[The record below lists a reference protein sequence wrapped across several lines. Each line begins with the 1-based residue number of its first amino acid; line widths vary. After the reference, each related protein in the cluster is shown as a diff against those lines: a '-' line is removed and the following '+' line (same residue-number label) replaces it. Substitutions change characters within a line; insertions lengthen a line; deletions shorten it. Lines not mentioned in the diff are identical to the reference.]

1 MTSDDF
7 YVAYLAAIRAADR
20 HEAFAVLDRARD
32 AEFGL
37 AAIYLN
43 VLQPAL
49 REIGRL
55 WQENE
60 ISVADEHLATA
71 ISQSAMA
78 RLFDGVAAAT
88 EDRRRSLIG
97 ACADVE
103 RHEIGLRM
111 ICDLLELQGW
121 TTAYLGGSVP
131 IESLVSMVRAKRPDV
146 VALSVALA
154 PHLPRLRAMIHAL
167 REGLGDECPLILV
180 GGRALMDR
188 PELAVALG
196 ADITANGPD
205 EAITLLD
212 RHFEAV

>member
-1 MTSDDF
+1 MSRDDF
-7 YVAYLAAIRAADR
+7 YLAYLAAVRAADR
-20 HEAFAVLDRARD
+20 HEAFAVLDRAR
-32 AEFGL
+32 AAGIGVS
-37 AAIYLN
+37 AIYLE

-78 RLFDGVAAAT
+78 RLYDGVAAAT
-88 EDRRRSLIG
+88 GDSGRSLIG

-154 PHLPRLRAMIHAL
+154 PHLPRLRAMIDAL
-167 REGLGDECPLILV
+167 RQELGDQCPLILV
-180 GGRALMDR
+180 GGRPLMDR
-188 PELAVALG
+188 PELAVTLG
-196 ADITANGPD
+196 ADMTANGPD
-205 EAITLLD
+205 EAIALLD
-212 RHFEAV
+212 RHFEAA